1 MTATIE
7 IPDPLYEKIA
17 AQSARLGTDLS
28 SLTVRLFHQWVERKA
43 PALEE
48 APKITSP
55 PATTSERQQ
64 ALAAWLESAAE
75 SLHHA
80 PPGPT
85 ARELLLEGRA
95 GRTPC
100 ADALYDRMNL
110 NQH

>member
-17 AQSARLGTDLS
+17 ARSARQGTDLAT
-28 SLTVRLFHQWVERKA
+28 LTVRLFHQWVEKPETSPDAAQTTSPA
-43 PALEE
+43 PA
-48 APKITSP
+48 A
-55 PATTSERQQ
+55 TSERQQ